1 MPMTETSWSGMEIA
15 DGIHRIETPLGDRV
29 NCVYLFVGTRS
40 ALLFDSAIGPT
51 VISHVKPYLAHVGV
65 EPTQIRYVVNSH
77 CDWDH
82 HGGNGAVRDLAP
94 AAALCCHELDR
105 PLIED
110 VDLLFARR
118 YDELAADGITEP
130 AATRRY
136 VAASTR
142 QVPIDIG
149 LSGGERFCLGS
160 GWAVDLLHTPGHSR
174 GHVSIYDPRS
184 RTAVVGDAVLGNA
197 VLLADGSPA
206 FPPTYRYVD
215 TYLAT
220 IQRLQALQ
228 PDQLMTAH
236 YPVYRGPDAAAF
248 LGETRAFADQVEAA
262 LREELTVAAE
272 PVTMRVLTGRLGP
285 RLGQWPGQ
293 AHQFLSQPLLGHL
306 ERLEQYGLI
315 HRSRADDRT
324 AYAWAAGAAT

>member
-1 MPMTETSWSGMEIA
+1 MEIA

-29 NCVYLFVGTRS
+29 NCVYLLVGTRS
-40 ALLFDSAIGPT
+40 ALLFDTAIGPA
-51 VISHVKPYLAHVGV
+51 ISSHVEPYLARAGV
-65 EPTQIRYVVNSH
+65 EPGRVRYIVNSH

-110 VDLLFARR
+110 ADLLFARR

-130 AATRRY
+130 APTRGF
-136 VAASTR
+136 VAANTR
-142 QVPIDIG
+142 QVPMDIG
-149 LSGGERFCLGS
+149 LSGGERFSLGS

-184 RTAVVGDAVLGNA
+184 HTAVVGDAVLGGA

-220 IQRLQALQ
+220 VQRLQALQ
-228 PDQLMTAH
+228 PDQLVTAH
-236 YPVYRGPDAAAF
+236 YPVYRGPDVAEF
-248 LGETRAFADQVEAA
+248 LGETRAFADQVETA
-262 LREELTVAAE
+262 LRKELAVAAA
-272 PVTMRVLTGRLGP
+272 PVTMTTLTERLGP
-285 RLGQWPGQ
+285 RLGQWPGE

-306 ERLEQYGLI
+306 ERLERYGLV
-315 HRSRADDRT
+315 HRSQADGRT
-324 AYAWAAGAAT
+324 AYLWTADK

>member
-1 MPMTETSWSGMEIA
+1 MEIA

-29 NCVYLFVGTRS
+29 NCVYLLVGTRS
-40 ALLFDSAIGPT
+40 ALLFDTAIGPT
-51 VISHVKPYLAHVGV
+51 ITSHVEPYLARAAI
-65 EPTQIRYVVNSH
+65 EPGRIRYVVNSH

-94 AAALCCHELDR
+94 AAVLCCHDLDR

-110 VDLLFARR
+110 ADLLFARR

-130 AATRRY
+130 TATRSF

-174 GHVSIYDPRS
+174 GHVSIFDPRS
-184 RTAVVGDAVLGNA
+184 RTAVVGDAVLGSA
-197 VLLADGSPA
+197 VLLADGNPA

-220 IQRLQALQ
+220 VQRLQAMQ
-228 PDQLMTAH
+228 PDQLVSAH
-236 YPVYRGPDAAAF
+236 YPVYRGPDVAEF
-248 LGETRAFADQVEAA
+248 LGDTRAFVDRVEAA
-262 LREELTVAAE
+262 LREELAASGE
-272 PVTMRVLTGRLGP
+272 PVTMKALTERLSP
-285 RLGQWPGQ
+285 RLGQWPGE
-293 AHQFLSQPLLGHL
+293 ANQFLSQPLLGHL
-306 ERLEQYGLI
+306 ERLEQYGLV
-315 HRSRADDRT
+315 HRSRADGRT
-324 AYAWAAGAAT
+324 AYVWTAGR

>member
-1 MPMTETSWSGMEIA
+1 VEIA

-29 NCVYLFVGTRS
+29 NCVYLLAGTRS
-40 ALLFDSAIGPT
+40 ALLFDTAIGPA
-51 VISHVKPYLAHVGV
+51 IGSHIEPYLARAGV
-65 EPTQIRYVVNSH
+65 EPGRLRYVVNSH

-110 VDLLFARR
+110 ADLLFARR

-130 AATRRY
+130 ATTRGF
-136 VAASTR
+136 VAANTR
-142 QVPIDIG
+142 QVPMDIG
-149 LSGGERFCLGS
+149 LSGGERFYLGS

-184 RTAVVGDAVLGNA
+184 RTAVVGDAVLGSA

-220 IQRLQALQ
+220 VQRLQAMRA
-228 PDQLMTAH
+228 DQVVTAH
-236 YPVYRGPDAAAF
+236 YPVYRGLDVAEF
-248 LGETRAFADQVEAA
+248 LGETRAFADRVEAA
-262 LREELTVAAE
+262 LRKELAVAAE
-272 PVTMRVLTGRLGP
+272 PVTMTTLTERLGP
-285 RLGQWPGQ
+285 RLGQWPGE

-306 ERLEQYGLI
+306 ERLERYGLV
-315 HRSRADDRT
+315 HRSQADGRT
-324 AYAWAAGAAT
+324 AYAWTAGR

>member
-1 MPMTETSWSGMEIA
+1 MEIA

-29 NCVYLFVGTRS
+29 NCVYLLVGTRS
-40 ALLFDSAIGPT
+40 ALLFDTAIGPA
-51 VISHVKPYLAHVGV
+51 ISSHVEPYLARTGV
-65 EPTQIRYVVNSH
+65 EPGRVRYVVNSH

-94 AAALCCHELDR
+94 AAVLCCHELDR

-110 VDLLFARR
+110 ADLLFARR

-130 AATRRY
+130 APTRGF
-136 VAASTR
+136 VAANTR
-142 QVPIDIG
+142 QVPMDIG
-149 LSGGERFCLGS
+149 LSGGERFSLGS

-184 RTAVVGDAVLGNA
+184 RTAVVGDAVLGSA
-197 VLLADGSPA
+197 VVLADGSPA

-220 IQRLQALQ
+220 VQRLQAMR
-228 PDQLMTAH
+228 PDQLATAH
-236 YPVYRGPDAAAF
+236 YPVYRGLDVAEF
-248 LGETRAFADQVEAA
+248 LGETRAFADQAEAA
-262 LREELTVAAE
+262 LRKELAVAAA
-272 PVTMRVLTGRLGP
+272 PVTMTTLTERLGP
-285 RLGQWPGQ
+285 RLGRWPGE

-306 ERLEQYGLI
+306 ERLERYGLV
-315 HRSRADDRT
+315 HRSQADGRT
-324 AYAWAAGAAT
+324 AYLWTETR